1 MSETKSVRERHSGGR
16 FLAKED
22 IPGDWHRN
30 GLVLTVDSFSEENV
44 AREDQK
50 AQLKPIMSFQDAD
63 VKPMVLNKGN
73 NKLTLKWWK
82 SDDDAKGSKVLV
94 YVDPTVTDQ
103 NDKVVGGLRL
113 GLPSEKEAEPDD
125 QIPF

>member
-1 MSETKSVRERHSGGR
+1 MSKSVREKHSGGR

-30 GLVLTVDSFSEENV
+30 GLILTVRGFDEENV

-50 AQLKPIMSFQDAD
+50 AQLKPIMHFEDAD

-73 NKLTLKWWK
+73 NKLTLAYWK
-82 SDDDAKGSKVLV
+82 TDAEAQGSKVLV

-113 GLPSEKEAEPDD
+113 GKPSEKTAEPSDD
-125 QIPF
+125 IPF